1 MASPA
6 RLDEPLLFERQF
18 LEKVWGGRA
27 LERALGIA
35 LPPGAQIGE
44 TWEIA
49 DRSDRNSVVAR
60 GKYKG
65 RTLCEMMATYGDEI
79 LGRAS
84 PAADGSFPLLV
95 KYLDATQNLS
105 VQVHPHRAMAHTLL
119 PGESP
124 KTECWYVLAAEPGG
138 GIWHGL
144 RKGVDV
150 DKLASA
156 VAGPGIVPLLA
167 WHRAEPGQFYH
178 VPGGTVHSIGAGVTL
193 VEIQET
199 SDTTYRLYDWDRAG
213 LDGKPRPT
221 SVERALRA
229 VRQPRELK
237 KPRRPYRRGI
247 AHPEDVN
254 KRGVCADCESFAV
267 DLLDLAQGLDVA
279 AVGVAVVY
287 IVVEGR
293 GSLVATAQPAGDSA
307 GERASFPLRVGDAW
321 LVPAS
326 IGDHRLEPDG
336 ALRVLQARTKEPA

>member
-1 MASPA
+1 MPSSA

-27 LERALGIA
+27 LERALGIP
-35 LPPGAQIGE
+35 LPDGQQIGE

-49 DRSDRNSVVAR
+49 DRPDRNSVVAR

-65 RTLCEMMATYGDEI
+65 RTLREMMATFGDAI
-79 LGRAS
+79 LGRAV
-84 PAADGSFPLLV
+84 PGADGCFPLLV

-105 VQVHPHRAMAHTLL
+105 VQVHPHRGMAHTLL
-119 PGESP
+119 PGEGP
-124 KTECWYVLAAEPGG
+124 KTECWYIVAAEPGG

-144 RKGVDV
+144 RQGVEV

-156 VAGPGIVPLLA
+156 VSGPGIVPLLA
-167 WHRAEPGQFYH
+167 WHRAEPGQFYF

-199 SDTTYRLYDWDRAG
+199 SDTTYRLYDWDRPG
-213 LDGKPRPT
+213 LDGRPRTT

-229 VRQPRELK
+229 VRQSRELR

-247 AHPEDVN
+247 AAKDDAN
-254 KRGVCADCESFAV
+254 KRGVCADCEEFGV
-267 DLLDLAQGLDVA
+267 DLLDLEAGFDVEALGVA
-279 AVGVAVVY
+279 AVYV
-287 IVVEGR
+287 VVEGSGR
-293 GSLVATAQPAGDSA
+293 LLAREGSA
-307 GERASFPLRVGDAW
+307 GFDLRLGDAW

-326 IGDHRLEPDG
+326 LERHRLEPKG
-336 ALRVLQARTKEPA
+336 SLRVLQALTKGAA